1 MHGDVV
7 VCDGDQRL
15 NAVFM
20 AFFKHT
26 AVKRQP
32 FPVGLC
38 IVAVGV
44 DAAPRNGK
52 AQGLKAHLC
61 KQGNILFVMVV
72 KIHRILRR
80 VIVLCIRGQ
89 HRQLALDHRH
99 AVFAVWQDICVGK
112 APPALVPAAFAL
124 VGRHCAAPQKIFR
137 K

>member
-1 MHGDVV
+1 M
-7 VCDGDQRL
+7 CDGDQRL

-80 VIVLCIRGQ
+80 VIVLCI

-112 APPALVPAAFAL
+112 ATPALVPAAFAL